1 MFLKMDL
8 FLPVVQFS
16 AKNGDTMSDKK
27 NGSRARDAEE
37 IAAIMVD
44 PKTLVPNP
52 KNPRKNDSSVAGVKA
67 SISAYGFGDPIVC
80 RVANRMVIAGHT
92 RLKASLELGLEK
104 VPVRF
109 MDITQLKADAL
120 MIASNRTGEK
130 AIWDKDLLANI
141 LGELKSSGEEI
152 VPTGLTEKEQNQLL
166 TSLLGSPAEE
176 RSASEPE
183 KILES
188 WGTVLGDMYRITS
201 KNGGEHRIVCGDSTD
216 PKVFDRLMAGE
227 KAFMCWTDPPYGVS
241 YVGEIGNRTQRFR
254 GPKNEKDEPSIQND
268 SMNLE
273 ELEAFLSSAFACV
286 AANLEDSAHLYIA
299 HPPGPISRTFEDAM
313 ASSGVHWDQTLT
325 WKKNTFVMGRSD
337 YHYAHEPIF
346 FAHVGKKRNGR
357 MTKPQRW
364 FGDDGQSSV
373 FEFNKPS
380 ASKLHPTMKPVDL
393 VQAMIQNSSPI
404 GGTVLEPF
412 SGSGSTMVAC
422 EQSMRLCRAIEL
434 DPKFVAVCLQRMSD
448 LGCKVEK
455 IADVKDSEI

>member
-1 MFLKMDL
+1 MDL

-52 KNPRKNDSSVAGVKA
+52 KNPRKNDNSVAGVKA

-80 RVANRMVIAGHT
+80 RIANRMVIAGHT

-241 YVGEIGNRTQRFR
+241 YVGKTSDALEIENDKLDAEGL
-254 GPKNEKDEPSIQND
+254 EKFLIQAFECCV
-268 SMNLE
+268 SVLE
-273 ELEAFLSSAFACV
+273 E
-286 AANLEDSAHLYIA
+286 SAHVYIA
-299 HPPGPISRTFEDAM
+299 HPSVPTLTVAFQNAM
-313 ASSGVHWDQTLT
+313 NGAELTWDQTLL
-325 WKKNTFVMGRSD
+325 WKKNTFAMGRSD
-337 YHYAHEPIF
+337 YHYGHEAIF

-380 ASKLHPTMKPVDL
+380 TSKLHPTMKPVDL

-455 IADVKDSEI
+455 VADVKDSEI

>member
-1 MFLKMDL
+1 MRMSLKMDL

-27 NGSRARDAEE
+27 NGSRARDADEV
-37 IAAIMVD
+37 AAIMVD

-52 KNPRKNDSSVAGVKA
+52 KNPRKNDNSVADVKA

-80 RVANRMVIAGHT
+80 RIANRMVIAGHT

-141 LGELKSSGEEI
+141 LGELKSSSEDI
-152 VPTGLTEKEQNQLL
+152 APTGLTEKEQNQLL

-188 WGTVLGDMYRITS
+188 WGTTLGDMYRITS

-216 PKVFDRLMAGE
+216 PKVFERLMAGE

-241 YVGEIGNRTQRFR
+241 YVGKTKDALEIENDAIDETQ
-254 GPKNEKDEPSIQND
+254 
-268 SMNLE
+268 LE
-273 ELEAFLSSAFACV
+273 VFLSSAFTALRER
-286 AANLEDSAHLYIA
+286 LEDSAHVYIT
-299 HPPGPISRTFEDAM
+299 HPSRPLMTVAFQNAM
-313 ASSGVHWDQTLT
+313 KAAGITWDQTLM
-325 WKKNTFVMGRSD
+325 WRKNTFAMGRSD
-337 YHYAHEPIF
+337 YHYAHESIF
-346 FAHVGKKRNGR
+346 FAHVGPKRNGR

-364 FGDDGQSSV
+364 FGDDGTSSV

-455 IADVKDSEI
+455 VADVKDSEI

>member
-8 FLPVVQFS
+8 FLLVVQFS
-16 AKNGDTMSDKK
+16 AKNEDTMSDKK

-80 RVANRMVIAGHT
+80 RIANRMVIAGHT

-241 YVGEIGNRTQRFR
+241 YSSNPGSGNIVKHKTKHEEIA
-254 GPKNEKDEPSIQND
+254 ND

-273 ELEAFLSSAFACV
+273 DLEAFLSSAFACV
-286 AANLEDSAHLYIA
+286 AANLEESAHVYIA
-299 HPPGPISRTFEDAM
+299 HPAGPQSIAFQNAM
-313 ASSGVHWDQTLT
+313 RETDITWGQTLV
-325 WKKNTFVMGRSD
+325 WKKNTFAIGRLD
-337 YHYAHEPIF
+337 YHGSYEPIF
-346 FAHVGKKRNGR
+346 FAHIGKKRNGR